1 MLKISQRNAFGAA
14 RCPLVMSKGPSQALR
29 HPNSSE
35 NAKSSVLPWENLHF
49 SGAIHP
55 VLHLISPPCGPKF
68 HREPHSKLPLRRRV
82 PIGALV
88 KTLAGA
94 VPEAQIRPV
103 AHSMRPN
110 LSNISRF
117 QSIAVVQPRARGLY
131 EHFFVF
137 ERLFG
142 IFCQP
147 QAMES
152 SVSLRENQWL
162 ALRSGQR

>member
-1 MLKISQRNAFGAA
+1 MQPNAFWAPRG
-14 RCPLVMSKGPSQALR
+14 PLVRSKGTSQALR

-35 NAKSSVLPWENLHF
+35 NTKSSVLHKENLHF
-49 SGAIHP
+49 SGAPHSI
-55 VLHLISPPCGPKF
+55 LHLFSPPCGAKF
-68 HREPHSKLPLRRRV
+68 HREPPSWLPLRLRV
-82 PIGALV
+82 SIGALV
-88 KTLAGA
+88 KTIAGA
-94 VPEAQIRPV
+94 VPEAQFRPV

-147 QAMES
+147 QTMES